1 MPDTYNNLHLGNQE
15 RNFIDHLLSVAMHG
29 RDLTEGRTEE
39 YAEMDAT
46 DFVRMCTFIRVKL
59 TEADKVA
66 KAKGV

>member
-1 MPDTYNNLHLGNQE
+1 MPDTYNNLHLGGAE
-15 RNFIDHLLSVAMHG
+15 RSFIDHLVAVAMHG
-29 RDLTEGRTEE
+29 KDLDAERAAE
-39 YAEMDAT
+39 YAGMDAT